1 MAVRISNERQGVELE
16 WDEITDDDV
25 TVYAQGEDGSWH
37 NTNSMSND
45 GRALVSYPAKFRGE
59 SLVEVR
65 AGDGTVIDSGT
76 IKIT

>member
-16 WDEITDDDV
+16 WDETGDDQV

-37 NTNSMSND
+37 NTNQMGND
-45 GRALVSYPAKFRGE
+45 GRALVSYPANFTGE

-65 AGDGTVIDSGT
+65 TADGTVVDSGT
-76 IKIT
+76 IKIG